1 MFKHKHIMTSKT
13 ITVREEAYIA
23 LKSLKLKDES
33 FSETIL
39 RISKL
44 FCNLE
49 SSWGS
54 GVLSKEEYEEELDTI
69 VKKRQNFFEGRK

>member
-1 MFKHKHIMTSKT
+1 MTSKT
-13 ITVREEAYIA
+13 ITVREEAYNA
-23 LKSLKLKDES
+23 LKSLQLKDES

-44 FCNLE
+44 FCNLK

-54 GVLSKEEYEEELDTI
+54 GVLSNEEYEEELNTI
-69 VKKRQNFFEGRK
+69 VKRRQNFFEGRI